1 MDAGIKRLLQ
11 AYLPLGQESFSR
23 IQAGAKSYNLLS
35 TGTAIF
41 TVRHLLQDLFKNRPD
56 CNGLL
61 PRPVNLYISHLPALH
76 WLGNTMTPRG
86 KQCSIPLCMT
96 GADGENGVSPK
107 TQLQV
112 YPLKHTIS

>member
-1 MDAGIKRLLQ
+1 MNAGIKRLLQ

-23 IQAGAKSYNLLS
+23 IQTGAKSYNLLS

-96 GADGENGVSPK
+96 GADGENVVNNGSLEAVFPS
-107 TQLQV
+107 V
-112 YPLKHTIS
+112 YV

>member
-1 MDAGIKRLLQ
+1 MNAGIKRLLQ

-23 IQAGAKSYNLLS
+23 IQTGAKSYNLLS

-56 CNGLL
+56 C
-61 PRPVNLYISHLPALH
+61 
-76 WLGNTMTPRG
+76 TMTPRG

-96 GADGENGVSPK
+96 GADGENVVNNGSLEAVFPS
-107 TQLQV
+107 V
-112 YPLKHTIS
+112 YV

>member
-1 MDAGIKRLLQ
+1 MNAGIKRLLQ

-56 CNGLL
+56 CNDLL

-96 GADGENGVSPK
+96 GADGENAVNNGSLEAVFPS
-107 TQLQV
+107 V
-112 YPLKHTIS
+112 YV